1 MASASTDWEDLS
13 GDGGALKRVLRAPAS
28 GAARCADAKRVK
40 LSYEGRVEGG
50 DIFDSS
56 SGYGVWMQP
65 DKLVR
70 GFSMG
75 LLTCALGERAELR
88 LTPAYAYGEK
98 PEDPLAA
105 EILIFTIEVL
115 ELEAKAAGG
124 SGKPGESAAAA
135 ARQAADEAR
144 VRREEEQAAVQA
156 RKAAAAERAAALSA
170 KKGGG
175 GGKPGG
181 KSKK

>member
-1 MASASTDWEDLS
+1 MASASTDWVDLS
-13 GDGGALKRVLRAPAS
+13 GDGGTLKRILRAPAP

-56 SGYGVWMQP
+56 SGYGVWMEA

-88 LTPAYAYGEK
+88 LTPAYAYGGK
-98 PEDPLAA
+98 PDDPLAA
-105 EILIFTIEVL
+105 ETLIFTIEVL
-115 ELEAKAAGG
+115 ELEAKATGA
-124 SGKPGESAAAA
+124 GKPGESAAAA

-144 VRREEEQAAVQA
+144 ARREEEQAAVQA